1 MARHGAFR
9 RKLTQTADLY
19 NPVLS
24 TTSGQTKTS
33 FSAPTY
39 VGAPCLLFKLA
50 PDLEVAAIVDQET
63 TLYAMLLDYYD
74 DSVPPI
80 AYIINV
86 GAKVIVSGVTYWVL
100 TIQDHMDAHHH
111 LELTLREGTMAE

>member
-1 MARHGAFR
+1 MARHGVFR

-33 FSAPTY
+33 FSAATY
-39 VGAPCLLFKLA
+39 EDVPCLLYKLV
-50 PDLEVAAIVDQET
+50 PDLEVAAMVDQET

-74 DSVPPI
+74 DSIPPV
-80 AYIINV
+80 AYSINV
-86 GAKVIVSGVTYWVL
+86 GAKVIVSGVTYWVR
-100 TIQDHMDAHHH
+100 TIQDHMNAHHH

>member
-1 MARHGAFR
+1 
-9 RKLTQTADLY
+9 
-19 NPVLS
+19 
-24 TTSGQTKTS
+24 
-33 FSAPTY
+33 
-39 VGAPCLLFKLA
+39 VGVPCLLFKLA

-80 AYIINV
+80 AYSINV
-86 GAKVIVSGVTYWVL
+86 GAKVVVSSVTYWVL
-100 TIQDHMDAHHH
+100 TIHDHMDTHHH